1 MTKKAFITGITGQ
14 DGAYLAKHLLDIGG
28 YEIIGLVRRSSVGNF
43 SRLQRLGIDPGCIEM
58 ETFDLCEPL
67 NIQRLINKHKP
78 QEIYNLAAQ
87 SFVGSSFEIPLY
99 TMDVDANGV
108 YRLVDAIINTD
119 LDIKL
124 YQASTSE
131 MFGKVQTVPQDEN
144 TPFYPRSPYGVAKLA
159 AFWYVKNFRESVGL
173 FGCNGIL
180 FNHES
185 PLRGEE
191 FVTRKITLGL
201 AKLHAGVG
209 GPVQLGNLNA
219 SRDWGHAADYVTVM
233 HQILQQTV
241 PDDYVISSDETHTV
255 REFCEKAAA
264 YIGYKLEWH
273 GNGIN
278 EYGIDAKSGKVLI
291 QVNEQF
297 FRPAEVDLL
306 LGNSKKA
313 RETLGWKPRYDFDNL
328 VYEMMESDLK
338 LVGGKN

>member
-1 MTKKAFITGITGQ
+1 MNKKVFITGITGQ
-14 DGAYLAKHLLDIGG
+14 DGAYLTKYLQDQGG
-28 YEIIGLVRRSSVGNF
+28 YDIVGLVRRSSVDNF
-43 SRLQRLGIDPGCIEM
+43 SRLKRLGIDIDSIKI
-58 ETFDLCEPL
+58 ETFDLSEPL
-67 NIQRLINKHKP
+67 NILKLIQKHQP
-78 QEIYNLAAQ
+78 CEIYNLAAQ

-108 YRLVDAIINTD
+108 YRMVDAIINTD
-119 LDIKL
+119 IDIKL

-131 MFGKVQTVPQDEN
+131 MFGKVQAVPQDET

-159 AFWYVKNFRESVGL
+159 AFWYVKNFRESRGL

-201 AKLHAGVG
+201 ARLHASIAGS
-209 GPVQLGNLNA
+209 VQLGNINA
-219 SRDWGHAADYVTVM
+219 SRDWGHAADYVRVM
-233 HQILQQTV
+233 HKILQQDTA
-241 PDDYVISSDETHTV
+241 DDYVISSDETHTV

-264 YIGYKLEWH
+264 YTGYDLVWTGQGVDEK
-273 GNGIN
+273 
-278 EYGIDAKSGKVLI
+278 GIDSKTGKVLFE
-291 QVNEQF
+291 VNPEF

-306 LGNSKKA
+306 LGNSQKA
-313 RETLGWKPRYDFDNL
+313 RQRLNWKLEYTFDDL

-338 LVGGKN
+338 LVKGNG

>member
-1 MTKKAFITGITGQ
+1 MTKKVFITGITGQ
-14 DGAYLAKHLLDIGG
+14 DGAYLAKYLLDMGG
-28 YEIIGLVRRSSVGNF
+28 YEIIGLVRRSSVNNF
-43 SRLQRLGIDPGCIEM
+43 SRLRQLGIDHNSIKM

-67 NIQRLINKHKP
+67 NIQRLIQKHKP

-108 YRLVDAIINTD
+108 YRIVDAIVNTD
-119 LDIKL
+119 LSIKL

-131 MFGKVQTVPQDEN
+131 MFGKVQTIPQDEN

-209 GPVQLGNLNA
+209 GPVQLGNLNS
-219 SRDWGHAADYVTVM
+219 SRDWGHAADYVRVM
-233 HQILQQTV
+233 HTMLQQDT
-241 PDDYVISSDETHTV
+241 PDDYVVSSEKTHTI
-255 REFCEKAAA
+255 REFCEKAAS
-264 YIGYKLEWH
+264 YIGYKLEWQ
-273 GNGIN
+273 GEGIN
-278 EYGIDAKSGKVLI
+278 ERGVDAVSGKVLI
-291 QVNEQF
+291 EVNEKF

-313 RETLGWKPRYDFDNL
+313 RENLGWELKYTFDDL
-328 VYEMMESDLK
+328 VHEMMESDLQ
-338 LVGGKN
+338 LIGGKN

>member
-1 MTKKAFITGITGQ
+1 MSKKVFITGITGQ
-14 DGAYLAKHLLDIGG
+14 DGAYLTKYLIDQGG
-28 YEIIGLVRRSSVGNF
+28 YEIVGLVRRSSVNNF
-43 SRLQRLGIDPGCIEM
+43 SRLRQLGIDPESIKI

-67 NIQRLINKHKP
+67 NIQRLIQKHQP
-78 QEIYNLAAQ
+78 DEIYNLAAQ

-99 TMDVDANGV
+99 TMEVDASGV
-108 YRLVDAIINTD
+108 YRIVDAIINTD
-119 LDIKL
+119 LGIKF

-131 MFGKVQTVPQDEN
+131 MFGKVQCVPQDEN

-201 AKLHAGVG
+201 SKLHSGTG

-219 SRDWGHAADYVTVM
+219 SRDWGHAADYVRVM
-233 HQILQQTV
+233 HAMLQQDQA
-241 PDDYVISSDETHTV
+241 DDYVISSDETHTV

-264 YIGYKLEWH
+264 YIGYNLEWH
-273 GNGIN
+273 GSGV
-278 EYGIDAKSGKVLI
+278 EEKGIDSKTGKILI
-291 QVNEQF
+291 EVNEKY

-306 LGNSKKA
+306 LGNSRKA
-313 RETLGWKPRYDFDNL
+313 RQQLGWKLKYSFNDL

-338 LVGGKN
+338 LASGKK